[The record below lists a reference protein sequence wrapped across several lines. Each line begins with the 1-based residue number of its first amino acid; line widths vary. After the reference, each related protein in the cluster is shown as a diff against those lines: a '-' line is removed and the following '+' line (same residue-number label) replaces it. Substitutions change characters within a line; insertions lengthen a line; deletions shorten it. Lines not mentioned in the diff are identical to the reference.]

1 VQPETPINN
10 SLLLTMASRLREN
23 KERVREKQLQLLEL
37 IKQRIALEKLK

>member
-1 VQPETPINN
+1 
-10 SLLLTMASRLREN
+10 MASKLREN